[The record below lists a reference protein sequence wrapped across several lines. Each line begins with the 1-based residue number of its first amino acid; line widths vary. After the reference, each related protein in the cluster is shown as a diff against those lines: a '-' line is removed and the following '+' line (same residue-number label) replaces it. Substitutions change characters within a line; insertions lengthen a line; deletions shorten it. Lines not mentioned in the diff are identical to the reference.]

1 MLVDLDMKKVKDASM
16 ILRALRNSL
25 REGIFTVIGEHP
37 GITVTELYRHLHIEQ
52 TVVSKHLAI
61 LRRSGIVR
69 TEREGKKI
77 HYYLDETNIN
87 TIALLVEQLAGF
99 AVPARFSLKE

>member
-1 MLVDLDMKKVKDASM
+1 MVVDLDMKKVRAASM
-16 ILRALRNSL
+16 ILRALKNSL
-25 REGIFTVIGEHP
+25 REGIFKVIGEHP

-69 TEREGKKI
+69 TRREGKKI
-77 HYYLDETNIN
+77 HYYLDEANIN

-99 AVPARFSLKE
+99 TVPAKFFIKK